1 LLIQDVSHEKPNKAT
16 RAVANQLN
24 SRLEKLVSLVMLASA
39 LSCCASGCHMAATG
53 QNLEGVRLY
62 QQGEYPAAM
71 QKFQQAVATDPAS
84 ADAYYNMAAT
94 VHRMG
99 TLGSN
104 PEMLQQAETLYNQCL
119 DLNADHV
126 DCHRGL
132 AVLLAETGRSDKAF
146 TLLKNWSSAS
156 PQVADARIELARLYE
171 EFGDNETA
179 KLHLDQAIQIDHQ
192 NHRAWSA
199 LGHMREKAGD
209 PTQALVDY
217 QRSYHLNNF
226 QPDVAARIAELQ
238 RTVRGSYSYAPA
250 GGTRTVIS
258 RGPPTR
264 Y

>member
-1 LLIQDVSHEKPNKAT
+1 
-16 RAVANQLN
+16 
-24 SRLEKLVSLVMLASA
+24 
-39 LSCCASGCHMAATG
+39 MAATG

-132 AVLLAETGRSDKAF
+132 A
-146 TLLKNWSSAS
+146 
-156 PQVADARIELARLYE
+156 ARPFLSLCYDRCPEDMY
-171 EFGDNETA
+171 
-179 KLHLDQAIQIDHQ
+179 
-192 NHRAWSA
+192 
-199 LGHMREKAGD
+199 
-209 PTQALVDY
+209 
-217 QRSYHLNNF
+217 
-226 QPDVAARIAELQ
+226 
-238 RTVRGSYSYAPA
+238 
-250 GGTRTVIS
+250 
-258 RGPPTR
+258 
-264 Y
+264 